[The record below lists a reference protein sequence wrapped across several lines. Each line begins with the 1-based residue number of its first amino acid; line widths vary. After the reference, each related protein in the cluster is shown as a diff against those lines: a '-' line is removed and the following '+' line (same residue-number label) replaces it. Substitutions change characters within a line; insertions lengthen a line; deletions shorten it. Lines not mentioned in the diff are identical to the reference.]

1 MKSSVDLLH
10 ARAVAAGQSG
20 TQVSVTPRR
29 AKWEYVGF
37 SVRQIARG
45 DTWRGRTGRHEA
57 CLVLLSGLVSVSWS
71 PDQRRPLR
79 VGPRRD
85 VFTDYP
91 HAVYLPPGTTFE
103 VRATQ
108 RTEIAECSS
117 PSTRRFPP
125 REIRPEDCGLEV
137 RGGGNA
143 TRQIIDILPPAA
155 AADRLLVC
163 EVLTPAGNWSS
174 YPPHKH
180 DRHAPPVE
188 ADLEETYYYR
198 FSGPDGYGIQ
208 RLYTADGRSD
218 QTLTVTDGDVVIVRD
233 GYHPFVAAPGFDAYY
248 LNTLAGSV
256 RSMAATDDPRYAHL
270 RASWPPPDPRVPMIP
285 RPAAASPAAG
295 PAAALNA
302 GEEAVRRSPGGGG
315 LPGSL

>member
-1 MKSSVDLLH
+1 MISSTPLLH
-10 ARAVAAGQSG
+10 SRSFPKNQSG
-20 TQVSVTPRR
+20 LQVSITPRR

-37 SVRQIARG
+37 AVRQIGAR
-45 DTWRGRTGRHEA
+45 DTWAGRTGRNEA
-57 CLVLLSGLVSVSWS
+57 CLVLLSGLASVSWTGQ
-71 PDQRRPLR
+71 PKPVRI
-79 VGPRRD
+79 GPRRD

-91 HAVYLPPGTTFE
+91 HAVYLPPGTAFE
-103 VRATQ
+103 VRATLP
-108 RTEIAECSS
+108 TEIAECQS
-117 PSTRRFPP
+117 PTAKRFPA
-125 REIRPEDCGLEV
+125 RVIGPEDCGLEV

-155 AADRLLVC
+155 PADRLLIC

-208 RLYTADGRSD
+208 RLYTADDRAD
-218 QTLTVTDGDVVIVRD
+218 HTLRVTGGDLVLVRE
-233 GYHPFVAAPGFDAYY
+233 GYHPFVASPGYDAYY
-248 LNTLAGSV
+248 LNTLAGSF

-285 RPAAASPAAG
+285 HPSSPRG
-295 PAAALNA
+295 
-302 GEEAVRRSPGGGG
+302 
-315 LPGSL
+315 